1 MTKKSKAEQV
11 EEKVQDAAPAAE
23 QAEQMEGADAARQP
37 SEEELKAMLRGENR
51 QHDEALGDA
60 WAVLLGQNPMAVMPQ
75 VVGTVLHD
83 GGTRPAWQWKRSG
96 KDYVLMAWPKDQP
109 SRAAVLM
116 QADEGEK
123 FKPLSAVPFLEGLP
137 NDLTVEDIHPWSQGG
152 GANVAVSMIEG
163 KNPMWFYD
171 PLYLRD
177 KDDLTPGVTQTFLL
191 SGLAI
196 ALRKA
201 LLDDVNITQGP
212 QYEAWAAQWLAENP
226 GMFLDSLDKLPRNK
240 THHRHLRSLHSIYL
254 LRKSHLPKCINL
266 HLQHP
271 IGQPYLRMPLPNQK
285 WTSRSFPCAS
295 PSTSVRTWCCPSTP
309 ARWSCGITIPRK
321 AMKWMPMS
329 GCRAVSSTWMKAPRN
344 NPHPRN

>member
-196 ALRKA
+196 ALRKVRGMSAAAARERAMDELARVGLARRA
-201 LLDDVNITQGP
+201 LLYPAQLSGGQKQRVAMARALAMDPKVILLDEPTSALDPELVGEVLSVIRDLSKGGMTMIMATHQMDFARALAHEILFMERGVIIEQGAP
-212 QYEAWAAQWLAENP
+212 EALLAEGSNTRTRD
-226 GMFLDSLDKLPRNK
+226 FCAHLLDM
-240 THHRHLRSLHSIYL
+240 
-254 LRKSHLPKCINL
+254 
-266 HLQHP
+266 
-271 IGQPYLRMPLPNQK
+271 G
-285 WTSRSFPCAS
+285 A
-295 PSTSVRTWCCPSTP
+295 
-309 ARWSCGITIPRK
+309 
-321 AMKWMPMS
+321 
-329 GCRAVSSTWMKAPRN
+329 
-344 NPHPRN
+344 

>member
-212 QYEAWAAQWLAENP
+212 QYEAWAAQWLAENRQDPP
-226 GMFLDSLDKLPRNK
+226 GRAAPEDLHDRPSAHHARPPLCRIPGAHQGGARGRREAGKNGHQGPVRALPLRPASG
-240 THHRHLRSLHSIYL
+240 HGAAHLRQQDGPAG
-254 LRKSHLPKCINL
+254 LR
-266 HLQHP
+266 
-271 IGQPYLRMPLPNQK
+271 
-285 WTSRSFPCAS
+285 S
-295 PSTSVRTWCCPSTP
+295 PGR
-309 ARWSCGITIPRK
+309 R
-321 AMKWMPMS
+321 
-329 GCRAVSSTWMKAPRN
+329 
-344 NPHPRN
+344 

>member
-83 GGTRPAWQWKRSG
+83 GGTRPAWQWTRSG
-96 KDYVLMAWPKDQP
+96 KEYVLMAWPKDQP

-177 KDDLTPGVTQTFLL
+177 KDDLTPGVTQSFLL

-196 ALRKA
+196 AA
-201 LLDDVNITQGP
+201 LCGVILNAI
-212 QYEAWAAQWLAENP
+212 LP
-226 GMFLDSLDKLPRNK
+226 GNDYVF
-240 THHRHLRSLHSIYL
+240 
-254 LRKSHLPKCINL
+254 
-266 HLQHP
+266 
-271 IGQPYLRMPLPNQK
+271 G
-285 WTSRSFPCAS
+285 
-295 PSTSVRTWCCPSTP
+295 TSVEGDKS
-309 ARWSCGITIPRK
+309 ADLGSY
-321 AMKWMPMS
+321 
-329 GCRAVSSTWMKAPRN
+329 
-344 NPHPRN
+344 

>member
-60 WAVLLGQNPMAVMPQ
+60 WAVLLGQNPM
-75 VVGTVLHD
+75 
-83 GGTRPAWQWKRSG
+83 
-96 KDYVLMAWPKDQP
+96 
-109 SRAAVLM
+109 
-116 QADEGEK
+116 
-123 FKPLSAVPFLEGLP
+123 
-137 NDLTVEDIHPWSQGG
+137 
-152 GANVAVSMIEG
+152 
-163 KNPMWFYD
+163 WFYD

-226 GMFLDSLDKLPRNK
+226 GKTRLDVPPLKISMTGRQL
-240 THHRHLRSLHSIYL
+240 I
-254 LRKSHLPKCINL
+254 
-266 HLQHP
+266 
-271 IGQPYLRMPLPNQK
+271 MPGRRFAEYQ
-285 WTSRSFPCAS
+285 
-295 PSTSVRTWCCPSTP
+295 VRTKVERVDDVKLEKMDIKVLYVRFPFDQRPDMVLPIYASKMVLRDYEPQEGDEVDAYVWLQGRVIDMDESP
-309 ARWSCGITIPRK
+309 AQ
-321 AMKWMPMS
+321 
-329 GCRAVSSTWMKAPRN
+329 
-344 NPHPRN
+344 

>member
-83 GGTRPAWQWKRSG
+83 GGTRPAWQWTRSG
-96 KDYVLMAWPKDQP
+96 KEYVLMAWPKDQP

-177 KDDLTPGVTQTFLL
+177 KDDLTPGVTQSFLL

-226 GMFLDSLDKLPRNK
+226 GKTRLDVPPQGRFPVQVNLKPLTEEDFRKILTQPENALIKQYQALLGVDDVKLEKMDIKVLYVRFPFDQRPDMVLPIYASK
-240 THHRHLRSLHSIYL
+240 MVLRDYE
-254 LRKSHLPKCINL
+254 PQVGDEVDAYVW
-266 HLQHP
+266 LQGR
-271 IGQPYLRMPLPNQK
+271 IIDMDE
-285 WTSRSFPCAS
+285 S
-295 PSTSVRTWCCPSTP
+295 P
-309 ARWSCGITIPRK
+309 AQ
-321 AMKWMPMS
+321 
-329 GCRAVSSTWMKAPRN
+329 
-344 NPHPRN
+344 